1 MQKNKMII
9 AFVVLLWS
17 LRASAH
23 AQAQTTAPA
32 SPLDSTPAVALQ
44 GDLDKEAAK
53 ARMTLRDPSLTSP
66 ARLNE
71 NKLQAILT
79 ANRTDTRAEIEIG
92 FEREKKPGEETSNS
106 QFRTSVKLGGPVSK
120 DDKETELATL
130 DGLADQV
137 TLSFGMHYVQETPEA
152 IRKRVAENI
161 AKRLQDDPDL
171 FVKQLGD
178 AFSRENPGKTKSD
191 VSTDDLSP
199 RARRSLLRNLKGP
212 GRFGS
217 FFGNVEAT
225 YSAPT
230 TFKFVDA
237 ATLSR
242 HEESHDGWAAT
253 LSGGWLPVVSPMPF
267 VAINYSYQE
276 SHESQGKRQIC
287 APFGPPGALACDN
300 FVVGA
305 PGYQR
310 RQLAQLELRKYFP
323 KATAAIGLRLTRDI
337 ENSITGV
344 ELPLW
349 ILRDDAG
356 LLNGGLAAGWR
367 SDTKAWTLSAF
378 VGSPFG
384 SGK

>member
-1 MQKNKMII
+1 M
-9 AFVVLLWS
+9 
-17 LRASAH
+17 
-23 AQAQTTAPA
+23 
-32 SPLDSTPAVALQ
+32 
-44 GDLDKEAAK
+44 
-53 ARMTLRDPSLTSP
+53 
-66 ARLNE
+66 
-71 NKLQAILT
+71 
-79 ANRTDTRAEIEIG
+79 
-92 FEREKKPGEETSNS
+92 
-106 QFRTSVKLGGPVSK
+106 SK
-120 DDKETELATL
+120 DDKEPELATL

-137 TLSFGMHYVQETPEA
+137 TLSFGIHYIQETPEA
-152 IRKRVAENI
+152 IRERVANTI
-161 AKRLQDDPDL
+161 AGRLNGDPNL
-171 FVKQLGD
+171 FLTNLD
-178 AFSRENPGKTKSD
+178 AAYARENQGKTKSG
-191 VSTDDLSP
+191 VSTNDLSS
-199 RARRSLLRNLKGP
+199 RGRRRFLRDLKGP
-212 GRFGS
+212 GLFGTV
-217 FFGNVEAT
+217 FVNGEAT

-237 ATLSR
+237 ATLGR

-276 SHESQGKRQIC
+276 SHVSQGKRQIC

-305 PGYQR
+305 PEYQR
-310 RQLAQLELRKYFP
+310 KQLVQLELRKYFP

-337 ENSITGV
+337 ENSVTGI

-349 ILRDDAG
+349 IIRDDTG